1 MFLQKSLSTSELP
14 SAQPPT
20 PKRPVKHPR
29 DKCTH
34 NLVLF
39 QNLLKKME
47 EIKRFTRLTKRKFEE
62 LEIALQN
69 ISGKNNANYTKNS
82 PLLLEILKYRI
93 SNLEKELI
101 EKDAIVNF
109 LLKQKSETNN
119 NTNSVNKAVTENDEI
134 LETKRGN
141 SSSSTNSKQKRE
153 TQTEPSNKKKKT
165 VLTGDSLVNGISEKG
180 LTVNHKVK
188 IVKFP
193 GATSEMILEKL
204 DDIIKEQPDDLIVH
218 VGTNDLTNNVNLLT
232 NIKKIFNK
240 VSKESPSTSIA
251 FSSIINR
258 KDKTNIEKT
267 LTDMNARLKNFC
279 IQKGISF
286 IDNSGIKEFHLGKRE
301 TSFEQERKQCL
312 CKKLIASYK

>member
-1 MFLQKSLSTSELP
+1 
-14 SAQPPT
+14 
-20 PKRPVKHPR
+20 
-29 DKCTH
+29 
-34 NLVLF
+34 
-39 QNLLKKME
+39 ME
-47 EIKRFTRLTKRKFEE
+47 EIKRFTRLTKWKFEE

-119 NTNSVNKAVTENDEI
+119 NTSSVNKAVTENDEI

-153 TQTEPSNKKKKT
+153 TQTEPSNKKKKI

-218 VGTNDLTNNVNLLT
+218 VGTNKVNFLTNVN
-232 NIKKIFNK
+232 KIFNK
-240 VSKESPSTSIA
+240 VCKELPSISIA
-251 FSSIINR
+251 FSFIINR
-258 KDKTNIEKT
+258 KDKTNILLIRMIQMSVWNILVYKKELVSFIT
-267 LTDMNARLKNFC
+267 VVLKNF
-279 IQKGISF
+279 I
-286 IDNSGIKEFHLGKRE
+286 
-301 TSFEQERKQCL
+301 
-312 CKKLIASYK
+312 